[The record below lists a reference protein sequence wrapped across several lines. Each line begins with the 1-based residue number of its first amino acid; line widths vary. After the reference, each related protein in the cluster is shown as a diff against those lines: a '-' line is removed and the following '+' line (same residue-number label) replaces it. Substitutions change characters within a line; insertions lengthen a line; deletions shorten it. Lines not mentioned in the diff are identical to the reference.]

1 VKFVAKTKLRKRTA
15 TKIGHK
21 SVSER
26 LLNNLVRNMWTR
38 YGWVKTMKSTEEGQE
53 QKLNL

>member
-1 VKFVAKTKLRKRTA
+1 MKFVAKTKLRKRTA

-38 YGWVKTMKSTEEGQE
+38 YGWVKAMKSTEEGQE